1 MSSLSFLEKT
11 YLNWSVL
18 SVDGQ
23 IDSKTVGEFKEA
35 LDQKLLT
42 SKCLAIDFTLVRFMS
57 SAGLRALLV
66 LHHQTSS
73 QGLSLVF
80 VGINEDIQDVMR
92 VTGFHQHF
100 TLVSSLDELQPAVQ

>member
-35 LDQKLLT
+35 LDQK
-42 SKCLAIDFTLVRFMS
+42 
-57 SAGLRALLV
+57 
-66 LHHQTSS
+66 
-73 QGLSLVF
+73 
-80 VGINEDIQDVMR
+80 
-92 VTGFHQHF
+92 
-100 TLVSSLDELQPAVQ
+100 